1 MSLCPS
7 EVKETLTRLQSG
19 QLPVNHLFHM
29 TAMHPVNTWWPDL
42 YFHLKE
48 LMETSWARVYLWKV
62 GFYACLGHKR
72 DQIKT
77 CGSMHSRH
85 CKAWECVTSNDGW
98 WKWSVARPSDL
109 VTMTFVNPI
118 TSDMWNKRFTGSCP
132 DCNLVK
138 VSFTSEGQRDI
149 RWTSGLV

>member
-1 MSLCPS
+1 
-7 EVKETLTRLQSG
+7 
-19 QLPVNHLFHM
+19 M

-77 CGSMHSRH
+77 CGGMQSHQ

-98 WKWSVARPSDL
+98 WKWSVVRPSDL
-109 VTMTFVNPI
+109 VEME
-118 TSDMWNKRFTGSCP
+118 C
-132 DCNLVK
+132 
-138 VSFTSEGQRDI
+138 GQAVGPGHDDFRKSYHLRHVEQAI
-149 RWTSGLV
+149 YW